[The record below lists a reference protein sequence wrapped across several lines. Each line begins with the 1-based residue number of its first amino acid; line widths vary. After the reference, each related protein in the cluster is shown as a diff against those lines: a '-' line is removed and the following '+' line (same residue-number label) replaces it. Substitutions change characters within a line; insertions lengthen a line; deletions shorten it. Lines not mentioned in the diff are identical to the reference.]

1 MWYPHHGFGWETM
14 LFGGLMMVLFWG
26 VLIALIVWL
35 FRAYV
40 VPNANRERTELEDYN
55 RSSNRALDIL
65 KERYAR
71 GEINRTEYLEM
82 REDLSR

>member
-26 VLIALIVWL
+26 ALVALIVWL

-40 VPNANRERTELEDYN
+40 APNANRERTEPEDN

-71 GEINRTEYLEM
+71 GEISKSEYEQM
-82 REDLSR
+82 RDDLRA